1 MRAIRDGIP
10 YEDGNM
16 LRPCMIVDRPEVLRK
31 YYQEFK
37 PYETHENAAAYLTNP
52 EITSKIDKYS
62 QDVKEILDKD
72 WRENLWMTIFPL
84 EGEYYVDRDHF
95 CSTEKPVKEN
105 KCSGNCACC
114 GK

>member
-1 MRAIRDGIP
+1 M
-10 YEDGNM
+10 
-16 LRPCMIVDRPEVLRK
+16 
-31 YYQEFK
+31 
-37 PYETHENAAAYLTNP
+37 TNP

>member
-1 MRAIRDGIP
+1 MRGY
-10 YEDGNM
+10 YE
-16 LRPCMIVDRPEVLRK
+16 K
-31 YYQEFK
+31 FK

-62 QDVKEILDKD
+62 KDVKEILDKD

-95 CSTEKPVKEN
+95 CSKEKPSVKPEQ
-105 KCSGNCACC
+105 KCEGKCACC
-114 GK
+114 VK